1 MPTQD
6 SWGSLATR
14 ANDRVERW
22 LQATPLDNSSAHDLI
37 EGARSEAGGLGFAQE
52 LLELVAASDDAF
64 ISALGLRRLSHDLPD
79 GLSTRD
85 RFALRAGSVAALGL
99 PSGRDSTRETLGS
112 WADRTSRMRGDPA
125 ERCKKDIRHFGTTRS
140 ASRIC
145 KPRA

>member
-85 RFALRAGSVAALGL
+85 RFALRAGSIAALGL
-99 PSGRDSTRETLGS
+99 PWAVIPLAKRWVRGRIAHLVCVATLPS
-112 WADRTSRMRGDPA
+112 DA
-125 ERCKKDIRHFGTTRS
+125 KDIRHFGTTRS